1 MGEQPAEPGQE
12 QGYRHGGARQGGRT
26 RTRTPVNVLV
36 CDRLTV
42 VTAGIRAVLERQPDI
57 GVVGEVTDGHRA
69 VAVARTLRPDVA
81 IVDAGLPPLE
91 CEELVRRLRQT
102 AVLAPPKVIALE
114 TDGGFDPVPVIS
126 AGASAVLSK
135 RDIVDCLAY
144 AVHVVARTD
153 VLIVPGVFSSRLHWL
168 AGNPGRGAV
177 TAVPCTGLT
186 AREREVLLLVAR
198 GLTNCQIAAAL
209 HVREATVRS
218 HLYHLLHKLGLRDRA
233 HAVAFAY
240 EMGLVRAAAT

>member
-1 MGEQPAEPGQE
+1 MGDQPAQLAKE
-12 QGYRHGGARQGGRT
+12 QSYRHRTVRKGAT
-26 RTRTPVNVLV
+26 RSRMQVNVLI

-91 CEELVRRLRQT
+91 CEELVRRLRQAT
-102 AVLAPPKVIALE
+102 VPGAPKVIALE
-114 TDGGFDPVPVIS
+114 TDDGLDPVPVIS

-135 RDIVDCLAY
+135 RDIVDCLAH
-144 AVHVVARTD
+144 AVHMVARTD
-153 VLIVPGVFSSRLHWL
+153 ALIFPGVFSSRLHWL
-168 AGNPGRGAV
+168 AGSPARGPV
-177 TAVPCTGLT
+177 TAAPRADLT

-198 GLTNCQIAAAL
+198 GLSNCQIAAAL

>member
-1 MGEQPAEPGQE
+1 MS
-12 QGYRHGGARQGGRT
+12 
-26 RTRTPVNVLV
+26 VNVLI

-42 VTAGIRAVLERQPDI
+42 ITAGIRAVLERQPDI

-102 AVLAPPKVIALE
+102 TVPGAPKVIALE
-114 TDGGFDPVPVIS
+114 TDDGFDPVPVIS

-135 RDIVDCLAY
+135 RDIVDCLAH
-144 AVHVVARTD
+144 AVHMVARTD
-153 VLIVPGVFSSRLHWL
+153 ALIFPGVFSSRLHWL
-168 AGNPGRGAV
+168 AGNPVWGLADSPARGSV
-177 TAVPCTGLT
+177 TAAPRADLT

-198 GLTNCQIAAAL
+198 GLSNCQIAAAL